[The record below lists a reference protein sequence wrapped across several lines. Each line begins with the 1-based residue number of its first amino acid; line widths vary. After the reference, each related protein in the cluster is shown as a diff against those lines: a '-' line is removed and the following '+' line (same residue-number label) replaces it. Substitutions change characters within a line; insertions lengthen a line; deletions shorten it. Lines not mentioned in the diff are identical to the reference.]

1 MVEESHDKKMGDFHE
16 QENYTIDDI
25 QSLIDNHAEE
35 GVHLELKRANALSK
49 ENADKVTKTLSAF
62 ANSDG
67 GIIIYGVAENDHVAS
82 DYSFVDGNIITTE
95 YISMLARYV
104 QPAIDGLTIY
114 PIRKDDD
121 FSKSIYVVKVPRSD
135 KAPHMAKDHRYY
147 KRNNVESIPM
157 EDFDVK
163 DVMSRIHNPQLGIIA
178 CFLNK
183 VPQKIDGQE
192 YAKFCFIAIIG
203 NFGRV
208 LSRDYKLISYFFC
221 KDEALSPKYN
231 PANYLVTKAKTL
243 VIGDMFCTK
252 ISTPSLEA
260 VFPNE
265 KMEFGHVE
273 IKVPVDDEESFMSKA
288 FVVSTLY
295 WEGGGREDMLYF
307 FNGDE
312 PIYERD
318 KIAEHI
324 PEHLQQFI
332 LGLRNE

>member
-1 MVEESHDKKMGDFHE
+1 MVIESHEEKIGEFHE

-25 QSLIDNHAEE
+25 QLLIDNHAEE

-67 GIIIYGVAENDHVAS
+67 GVIIYGVAENDHVAS

-135 KAPHMAKDHRYY
+135 KAPHMAKDHKYY

-163 DVMSRIHNPQLGIIA
+163 DVMSRIHNPKLR
-178 CFLNK
+178 
-183 VPQKIDGQE
+183 
-192 YAKFCFIAIIG
+192 IIG
-203 NFGRV
+203 CFPSRIPHKYEKQESTKISFMVMIDNYGRV

-221 KDEALSPKYN
+221 IDENLSPKYN
-231 PANYLVTKAKTL
+231 PVFPLVTKAKTL

-252 ISTPSLEA
+252 ISSPSLEP

-295 WEGGGREDMLYF
+295 WEGGDREDMLYF

-332 LGLRNE
+332 LG

>member
-1 MVEESHDKKMGDFHE
+1 MAVETYNKKLGDFHE

-25 QSLIDNHAEE
+25 QTLIDYHAEE

-49 ENADKVTKTLSAF
+49 ENADKITKTFSAF

-67 GIIIYGVAENDHVAS
+67 GIVIYGIAEQDHVAS
-82 DYSFVDGNIITTE
+82 DYSFVDGNIITSE
-95 YISMLARYV
+95 HISMFARYV

-121 FSKSIYVVKVPRSD
+121 FSKSIYIVKIPRSD
-135 KAPHMAKDHRYY
+135 KAPHMAKDHKYY
-147 KRNNVESIPM
+147 KRNNAESIPM

-163 DVMSRIHNPQLGIIA
+163 DVMSRIHNPKLGIFT

-183 VPQKIDGQE
+183 ESQKNKSQE
-192 YAKFCFIAIIG
+192 YTKFSFIAMIG

-221 KDEALSPKYN
+221 KDETLSPKYN
-231 PANYLVTKAKTL
+231 PANYLVTKARTT
-243 VIGDMFCTK
+243 VISDMACTK
-252 ISTPSLEA
+252 ISSPSLDA

-265 KMEFGHVE
+265 KMEFGHAE
-273 IKVPVDDEESFMSKA
+273 IEVPIDETEIFLSKA
-288 FVVSTLY
+288 FVVCTLF

-318 KIAEHI
+318 KIAKYI
-324 PEHLQQFI
+324 PENLQQYIF
-332 LGLRNE
+332 G

>member
-1 MVEESHDKKMGDFHE
+1 MNFHE
-16 QENYTIDDI
+16 QENYTFDDI
-25 QSLIDNHAEE
+25 QALIDNHAEE

-49 ENADKVTKTLSAF
+49 ENADKVTKTFSAF

-67 GIIIYGVAENDHVAS
+67 GVVIYGIAEEDHVAS
-82 DYSFVDGNIITTE
+82 DYSFVDGNKITSE

-104 QPAIDGLTIY
+104 QPAIEGLRIY

-135 KAPHMAKDHRYY
+135 KAPHMAKDHKYY

-163 DVMSRIHNPQLGIIA
+163 DVMNRIHNPELGIFA

-183 VPQKIDGQE
+183 LSQKVNGQE
-192 YAKFCFIAIIG
+192 YTKFLFFAMIG

-208 LSRDYKLISYFFC
+208 LSHDYKLISYFFC
-221 KDEALSPKYN
+221 IDDDLSPNYN
-231 PANYLVTKAKTL
+231 PVHPLVTKAKTL
-243 VIGDMFCTK
+243 VIGDMYCTK
-252 ISTPSLEA
+252 ISTPSIESI
-260 VFPNE
+260 FPNE
-265 KMEFGHVE
+265 KIEFGHVDIE
-273 IKVPVDDEESFMSKA
+273 VPVDKTEAFLNKA
-288 FVVSTLY
+288 FVVSTLF

-307 FNGDE
+307 FNGDN

-318 KIAEHI
+318 KIAKYI
-324 PEHLQQFI
+324 PEHLQEYI
-332 LGLRNE
+332 LG